1 MVNALWFVQRRV
13 RVLREAKITEVFR
26 NEFRSGHL
34 AHIMRRRD
42 VRGDLLHHAV
52 TKKTIFRGKVARE
65 RISRENHQNTISDV
79 QFIMAAINQ

>member
-26 NEFRSGHL
+26 NEFWSGHL

-42 VRGDLLHHAV
+42 MRGDLLHHAV
-52 TKKTIFRGKVARE
+52 TKKTIFRR
-65 RISRENHQNTISDV
+65 
-79 QFIMAAINQ
+79 